1 MNPRAATASN
11 RQTRPIGPLCAAV
24 LTVLS
29 TSNALG
35 EAEGHSVPHCTLTA
49 VGSNKRLDLRQ
60 LQGKVVY
67 VDFWASWCGPCAQS
81 FPFMNTLDR
90 DLRDRGLR
98 VVGINLDEDPADAQ
112 DFLSKR
118 PARFAVAMDA
128 DKSCAQSFGVQAMP
142 STYVID
148 RKGVIRHV
156 HLGFRPGEADNVRDV
171 VERLLAENP

>member
-1 MNPRAATASN
+1 MRLQSAKGLGTLRRAA
-11 RQTRPIGPLCAAV
+11 GCCLLAALV
-24 LTVLS
+24 S
-29 TSNALG
+29 GNAL
-35 EAEGHSVPHCTLTA
+35 AEGEGQRVPHCTLIPF
-49 VGSNKRLDLRQ
+49 GGNKPVDLQQ
-60 LQGKVVY
+60 LRGKVVY

-81 FPFMNTLDR
+81 FPFMNNLDR
-90 DLRDRGLR
+90 ELRAQGLQ

-112 DFLSKR
+112 DFLGKR

-128 DKSCAQSFGVQAMP
+128 DKSCAQSFGVKAMP